1 MCKAARHYDLTQ
13 QEIDKWID
21 DAEAGM
27 EGALKANPKDLSGQ
41 YEGQLRELREA
52 YGNAMLELNYPTKGA
67 ALSRLDRECRHC
79 MRYHKTK

>member
-21 DAEAGM
+21 DVEAGM
-27 EGALKANPKDLSGQ
+27 EDALKANPKDLPGQ

-52 YGNAMLELNYPTKGA
+52 YGKAILELKYRK
-67 ALSRLDRECRHC
+67 
-79 MRYHKTK
+79 KV